1 MRGTK
6 RSGKRALRSEGR
18 LAPEQLDRLRQRTMA
33 AEQMTAEQATASVL
47 DGFRRAIVGELA
59 LLNVERLARRRALAA
74 DLPLF

>member
-1 MRGTK
+1 
-6 RSGKRALRSEGR
+6 
-18 LAPEQLDRLRQRTMA
+18 
-33 AEQMTAEQATASVL
+33 MTAERATASVL